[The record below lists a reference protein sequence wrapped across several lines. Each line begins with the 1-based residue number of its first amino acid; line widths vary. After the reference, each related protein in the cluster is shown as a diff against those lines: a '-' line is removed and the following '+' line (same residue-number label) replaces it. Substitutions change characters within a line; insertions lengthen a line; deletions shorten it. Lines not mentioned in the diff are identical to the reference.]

1 MKLLAGAVLAT
12 LALACGRSD
21 PPVRRYH
28 TRGMVTQATSDRGE
42 LSVAIHHERIDPFED
57 RDGKPSAM
65 DSMQMLFG
73 VASDVPHALFQQN
86 AKLAFDFDVRWSQQ
100 PTLLIVKA
108 EPLDA
113 ETPLVLKQG
122 H

>member
-1 MKLLAGAVLAT
+1 MRLLI
-12 LALACGRSD
+12 LALLLTACGSSD

-28 TRGMVTQATSDRGE
+28 TRGMVTQTTSERGE

-57 RDGKPSAM
+57 RDGKASAM

-73 VASDVPHALFQQN
+73 VASDVPKALFQQN
-86 AKLAFDFDVRWSQQ
+86 AKLAFDFEVRWSKQ

-108 EPLDA
+108 DKLDA
-113 ETPLVLKQG
+113 ETPLVLNQD
-122 H
+122 HH

>member
-1 MKLLAGAVLAT
+1 MRFVVLA
-12 LALACGRSD
+12 ALLFACGSSD
-21 PPVRRYH
+21 APVRRYH
-28 TRGMVTQATSDRGE
+28 TRGLITQVADDRGE

-57 RDGKPSAM
+57 RDGKASAM

-73 VASDVPHALFQQN
+73 VASDVPRAPFQPN
-86 AKLAFDFDVRWSQQ
+86 AKLAFDFDVRWSKQ

-113 ETPLVLKQG
+113 ETPLLLKQG

>member
-1 MKLLAGAVLAT
+1 MRFLAGVMLAMVLV
-12 LALACGRSD
+12 ACGSSD

-28 TRGMVTQATSDRGE
+28 TRGMVTQATNDRGE

-73 VASDVPHALFQQN
+73 VASDVPHALFQPN
-86 AKLAFDFDVRWSQQ
+86 AKLAFDFDVRWSKQ

-108 EPLDA
+108 EALDA